1 MQGKKNSNAQISSRK
16 ATGSRIG
23 AQPNQSQSQNQS
35 QNPSSNNINVLK

>member
-23 AQPNQSQSQNQS
+23 TQSNQSNNQNQS